1 MGEVGVHWVGS
12 CGRCPTLKLLQITVL
27 KNIPK
32 GVMFVVG
39 DLEVVNKQ
47 KRR

>member
-1 MGEVGVHWVGS
+1 MGS
-12 CGRCPTLKLLQITVL
+12 CGRCPTLKLLQITIL

-32 GVMFVVG
+32 VIMFVVG

>member
-1 MGEVGVHWVGS
+1 MGEVGATLG
-12 CGRCPTLKLLQITVL
+12 GGGLCPALKLLQITIL

-32 GVMFVVG
+32 VMMFVVG